1 MKVSR
6 EMGLNVTTV
15 VLTLAALGVV
25 GVRFEQH
32 RTSAELA
39 ELIARN
45 RLPPPVA
52 VADWMSYAHSDERI
66 GPATAAVTITEFGD
80 FQCPFCLEV
89 AGELAAIRARHPS
102 DVNLLFRNYPLEIH
116 RYGFGAARAAVCA
129 ARQGQFA
136 AYHDQLFSHRDSLG
150 RIPWSRF
157 AQAAGVPRM
166 DTFDACVRDTLQF
179 PEIDRDTAAGNRLGV
194 IATPTLLINGLK
206 VVGDPGQDSLEHYV
220 DAALRQ
226 HQQ

>member
-6 EMGLNVTTV
+6 EIGLNVATV
-15 VLTLAALGVV
+15 VLTLSALGVV
-25 GVRFEQH
+25 GVRFWQH
-32 RTSAELA
+32 RTSAALA
-39 ELIARN
+39 ARIS
-45 RLPPPVA
+45 LPPPVA
-52 VADWMSYAHSDERI
+52 VANWISYAQSDERI

-80 FQCPFCLEV
+80 FQCPFCLRV

-102 DVNLLFRNYPLEIH
+102 DVNLLFRNFPLEIH
-116 RYGFGAARAAVCA
+116 KYGFGAARAAVCA

-157 AQAAGVPRM
+157 AQAAGVPHL

-179 PEIDRDTAAGNRLGV
+179 PEIDRDTAAGARLGV
-194 IATPTLLINGLK
+194 IATPTLLINGLE
-206 VVGDPGQDSLEHYV
+206 VVGDPGPDSLEHYV
-220 DAALRQ
+220 VAALQQ
-226 HQQ
+226 HAQ